1 MAPKKRTKKKPIVE
15 SQAKSGSVLPVLVLA
30 CFFFSG
36 AAGLIYEV
44 LWIRMIDKVVGSAP
58 FAVATVLA
66 VFMGGLAVG
75 SYLAGRTID
84 RITSKK
90 NLLALYGKVEVVIGV
105 YGLLLPFLVMAVK
118 PLYAYAY
125 NHLFEYFWIYQV
137 FNFLG
142 CTLLLIFPAVLMGI
156 TLPVLCRF
164 YVTRMDHLGTRTGR
178 LYGLNTIGAAVGS
191 LLAGFLLVNAFGVWG
206 ALFVAAGINFVV
218 GFLCIFLAR
227 QPMPLSF
234 QGSAKQPGKR
244 KALDDPGI
252 EPSSSDKASDP
263 TIMWA
268 LWIFAVSGFCAM
280 AYEVIWTRLLGLIIG
295 PTTYSFTLVIA
306 TFIIGLALGSLFF
319 GWLGDRV
326 KGTFFLLAG
335 TQVCAACLVILVSQF
350 LGSSQFFF
358 AKLIYAFQGRFEA
371 MILVQFVVV
380 FLILLC
386 PTILLGATFPLV
398 NRIYARSL
406 SGLGKSIGTAY
417 ALNTVGAILGS
428 VVAGFVLIPFLGK
441 ENGLRL
447 VMALQFIVPMAA
459 AVIMTVKAQGHATR
473 WLGIAAMAM
482 VGVVL
487 FWNYPSWHRGLL
499 SSGRYRNLV
508 DMENLLSSTS
518 WFDALVRG
526 SAILKRNEPK
536 REIVFYGDGIGGF
549 TTVEKVIGSLGT
561 VKYTMVNSGKP
572 DASSHGDRSNQTL
585 LAHIPLLFHPHAG
598 KALVIGLASGM
609 TAGEV
614 LHYPVE
620 KMDVVEIS
628 EQVVKASGL
637 FKPWNNSV
645 LSDPRTRLI
654 VQDGRNHLALSQ
666 EKYDVIISGPSNPWM
681 AGLANLFTREYF
693 QAAKDHLGAPG
704 IFVQWMQSYEM
715 NWPTFALAGRAFMD
729 VFPEGV
735 LMKTSPADYLFVGFS
750 GQIGLSPAVAQKN
763 IPYAQRSNIISL
775 PNPHLL
781 FQLVMTENLERLF
794 GVGPLHTDNWPRL
807 EFAAPKQLNTNDFS
821 IEENLMAKRWLSPE
835 TKAIVRA
842 GRDVDGLLDMADF
855 FASVGSSFFAIP
867 RFDDLSPSQQ
877 ERYQK
882 IVHGYCS
889 EELVTNYEIFFERE
903 NKRECAELQAAKM
916 SEHLAGDP
924 DDATAQYNLGVAL
937 IQLGRLKDAVT
948 RFSEAVR
955 VKPDYAKAHQNLA
968 VAFVQ
973 RGDYQ
978 RAITHCDRAVALG
991 AKVQPRLLALLKP
1004 YR

>member
-1 MAPKKRTKKKPIVE
+1 MSMAPKKRTKKKPLVE
-15 SQAKSGSVLPVLVLA
+15 NRDKGGSVLPVLVLA

-164 YVTRMDHLGTRTGR
+164 YVTQMDHLGTRTGR
-178 LYGLNTIGAAVGS
+178 LYGLNTIGAAAGS
-191 LLAGFLLVNAFGVWG
+191 LLAGFLLVNALGVWG

-227 QPMPLSF
+227 KPMPLSF
-234 QGSAKQPGKR
+234 QESEKQPGKR
-244 KALDDPGI
+244 KVPDEPAL
-252 EPSSSDKASDP
+252 EPSLSGKSSDP
-263 TIMWA
+263 TTTWA

-326 KGTFFLLAG
+326 KGTFYLLAG

-447 VMALQFIVPMAA
+447 VMALQFIVPMV
-459 AVIMTVKAQGHATR
+459 AVVVITAKAQGR
-473 WLGIAAMAM
+473 GKPWLSIAAMAI

-487 FWNYPSWHRGLL
+487 FWNYPSWNRGLL
-499 SSGRYRNLV
+499 SSGRYRNLA
-508 DMENLLSSTS
+508 DMEKLLSSTS

-526 SAILKRNEPK
+526 SAILKRNEPN

-561 VKYTMVNSGKP
+561 CQIHHGQQRKARCVFPRRQVQPNP
-572 DASSHGDRSNQTL
+572 ACPHPASFSPPCRKGLGHRACQRHDSRGS
-585 LAHIPLLFHPHAG
+585 APLSCQ
-598 KALVIGLASGM
+598 K
-609 TAGEV
+609 
-614 LHYPVE
+614 
-620 KMDVVEIS
+620 
-628 EQVVKASGL
+628 
-637 FKPWNNSV
+637 
-645 LSDPRTRLI
+645 
-654 VQDGRNHLALSQ
+654 DGR
-666 EKYDVIISGPSNPWM
+666 
-681 AGLANLFTREYF
+681 
-693 QAAKDHLGAPG
+693 
-704 IFVQWMQSYEM
+704 
-715 NWPTFALAGRAFMD
+715 
-729 VFPEGV
+729 
-735 LMKTSPADYLFVGFS
+735 
-750 GQIGLSPAVAQKN
+750 
-763 IPYAQRSNIISL
+763 
-775 PNPHLL
+775 
-781 FQLVMTENLERLF
+781 
-794 GVGPLHTDNWPRL
+794 
-807 EFAAPKQLNTNDFS
+807 
-821 IEENLMAKRWLSPE
+821 
-835 TKAIVRA
+835 
-842 GRDVDGLLDMADF
+842 
-855 FASVGSSFFAIP
+855 
-867 RFDDLSPSQQ
+867 
-877 ERYQK
+877 
-882 IVHGYCS
+882 
-889 EELVTNYEIFFERE
+889 
-903 NKRECAELQAAKM
+903 
-916 SEHLAGDP
+916 
-924 DDATAQYNLGVAL
+924 
-937 IQLGRLKDAVT
+937 
-948 RFSEAVR
+948 
-955 VKPDYAKAHQNLA
+955 
-968 VAFVQ
+968 
-973 RGDYQ
+973 RGNQ
-978 RAITHCDRAVALG
+978 
-991 AKVQPRLLALLKP
+991 
-1004 YR
+1004 